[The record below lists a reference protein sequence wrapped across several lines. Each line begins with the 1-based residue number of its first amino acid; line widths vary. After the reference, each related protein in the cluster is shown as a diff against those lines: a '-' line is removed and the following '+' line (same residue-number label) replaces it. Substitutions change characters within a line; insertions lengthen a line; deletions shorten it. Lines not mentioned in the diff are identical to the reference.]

1 MSEVVLALTY
11 GEAITAIVVI
21 IGILMAVLNAVSD
34 FLD

>member
-11 GEAITAIVVI
+11 GEAITAIVVF
-21 IGILMAVLNAVSD
+21 IGVLMAVVTAVSD